1 MITNELIIKLK
12 GCSKKERALV
22 KEILLKNYIQ
32 LLDEIEKE
40 ADYCTVD
47 TYWKDFIPYETNN
60 QSIIDAK
67 DFIEKEIN
75 KVLDE
80 ES

>member
-1 MITNELIIKLK
+1 MDIV
-12 GCSKKERALV
+12 KKQLMRCL

-47 TYWKDFIPYETNN
+47 SYWKDFIPHETNN
-60 QSIIDAK
+60 KSIIDAK
-67 DFIEKEIN
+67 DFIEKGIKPKE
-75 KVLDE
+75 DE
-80 ES
+80 